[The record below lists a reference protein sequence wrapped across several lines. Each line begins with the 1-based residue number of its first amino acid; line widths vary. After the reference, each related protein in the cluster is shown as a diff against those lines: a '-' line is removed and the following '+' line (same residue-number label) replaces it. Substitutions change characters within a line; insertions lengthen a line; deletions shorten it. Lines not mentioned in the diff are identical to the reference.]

1 MVSSGWLRTAFYR
14 LGPLNLGDAGASILP
29 RQPASQGSNL
39 HASAPSWVFCFKSRL
54 SGDENASSGKIAHRY
69 GAVICCDDS
78 FWCVDDCVY
87 DNWLNV
93 EQFPL

>member
-14 LGPLNLGDAGASILP
+14 LGPLNLGDAGANILP

-39 HASAPSWVFCFKSRL
+39 HASAPCWVFCFKSRL
-54 SGDENASSGKIAHRY
+54 SGDLNASAEKSTHRY
-69 GAVICCDDS
+69 GAAVWCVDS
-78 FWCVDDCVY
+78 FWCADDRVY